1 MTKTEQIMNSNPQP
15 FSEVNP
21 KLTMDYMT
29 NVHENKY
36 FDRKSAQ
43 IKLAD
48 LAPIVSSFA
57 NAEGGTIVLG
67 ISDKTRR
74 IEGINA
80 FGEEK
85 INHFEAVCKEQCHP
99 MPEHTIEFLPVIN
112 DAGKEDRLLLIHI
125 QPSFDAVIYTNK
137 DEAYLRIADKSIEM
151 KGENLRN
158 LEYAKGV
165 RHYEEELH
173 PDAQISDLDES
184 LVESYK
190 QKIGAE
196 GLSTEQVFRSRNLM
210 YDRKGKPLL
219 TNAALLLF
227 AKDVQRF
234 HPNCRIRFVR
244 YNGTER
250 KVGSEYNVIKDKSFD
265 APLLRLVPEVNNF
278 ISDQL
283 RDITKLSP
291 DARFQT
297 QPEYP
302 TFAWEECI
310 ANSVAHR
317 LWSLR
322 GAHILVE
329 MFDDR
334 LEITSPGKL
343 PNNIT
348 IENICTF
355 RYSRNPIICRVLCSF
370 EIVRELNE
378 GVKRIYLEMQEAGL
392 PAPEF
397 IETEQNFKVILRNNL
412 TERMAQ
418 SSAEDTDKKGEGK
431 SKEKGKEKSKE
442 KSKEKIKRL
451 MIENPSITIAELSEA
466 VGLSV
471 GGIEKQ
477 IRNMKKLEEITRDGG
492 DKGGKWIILK

>member
-1 MTKTEQIMNSNPQP
+1 MVDNAIAVSKI
-15 FSEVNP
+15 NP
-21 KLTMDYMT
+21 KLTLDYMR
-29 NVHENKY
+29 NMRENKY

-43 IKLAD
+43 IKLTD

-74 IEGINA
+74 LEGVDS

-99 MPEHTIEFLPVIN
+99 MPEHSVEFIPVIN

-125 QPSFDAVIYTNK
+125 QPSFDAVVYTNK
-137 DEAYLRIADKSIEM
+137 DEAYLRVSDKSIEM
-151 KGENLRN
+151 KSDNLRN

-165 RHYEEELH
+165 RHYEEELSA
-173 PDAQISDLDES
+173 DAEIADLDEE
-184 LVESYK
+184 LVEEFK
-190 QKIGAE
+190 RKIGAS

-210 YDRKGKPLL
+210 CSRNGKYLL

-244 YNGTER
+244 YNGIER

-265 APLLRLVPEVNNF
+265 APLLRLVPQVNDF
-278 ISDQL
+278 ISSQL
-283 RDITKLSP
+283 RDITKLSS
-291 DARFQT
+291 DARFET

-317 LWSLR
+317 IWSLR

-348 IENICTF
+348 VENICDF
-355 RYSRNPIICRVLCSF
+355 RYSRNPIICRVLCAF

-378 GVKRIYLEMQEAGL
+378 GVKRIYLEMQSMRL
-392 PAPEF
+392 PEPEF
-397 IETEQNFKVILRNNL
+397 IETEQSFKVILRNNI
-412 TERMAQ
+412 TERMSQ
-418 SSAEDTDKKGEGK
+418 VSLETEGK
-431 SKEKGKEKSKE
+431 SVVKTERKSVVKTQD
-442 KSKEKIKRL
+442 KIKEL
-451 MIENPSITIAELSEA
+451 MRKTPEITFPEISDII
-466 VGLSV
+466 GISV
-471 GGIEKQ
+471 SAIEKHV
-477 IRNMKKLEEITRDGG
+477 RKLRENSELDRDGG
-492 DKGGKWIILK
+492 KKGGRWKVLK

>member
-15 FSEVNP
+15 FSKVNP

-165 RHYEEELH
+165 RHYEEELN
-173 PDAQISDLDES
+173 PDAEISDLDES
-184 LVESYK
+184 LVEAFK

-196 GLSTEQVFRSRNLM
+196 GLPTEQVFRSRNLM
-210 YDRKGKPLL
+210 YDRKGQPLL

-265 APLLRLVPEVNNF
+265 APLLKLVPEVNNF
-278 ISDQL
+278 IS
-283 RDITKLSP
+283 P
-291 DARFQT
+291 
-297 QPEYP
+297 P
-302 TFAWEECI
+302 
-310 ANSVAHR
+310 
-317 LWSLR
+317 
-322 GAHILVE
+322 
-329 MFDDR
+329 
-334 LEITSPGKL
+334 
-343 PNNIT
+343 
-348 IENICTF
+348 
-355 RYSRNPIICRVLCSF
+355 
-370 EIVRELNE
+370 
-378 GVKRIYLEMQEAGL
+378 
-392 PAPEF
+392 
-397 IETEQNFKVILRNNL
+397 
-412 TERMAQ
+412 TERYHK
-418 SSAEDTDKKGEGK
+418 T
-431 SKEKGKEKSKE
+431 
-442 KSKEKIKRL
+442 
-451 MIENPSITIAELSEA
+451 
-466 VGLSV
+466 
-471 GGIEKQ
+471 
-477 IRNMKKLEEITRDGG
+477 
-492 DKGGKWIILK
+492 

>member
-1 MTKTEQIMNSNPQP
+1 MIDNSKVVSSENTELTYQYLVNNP
-15 FSEVNP
+15 
-21 KLTMDYMT
+21 
-29 NVHENKY
+29 ENKY

-74 IEGINA
+74 IEGIDS
-80 FGEEK
+80 FGEVK
-85 INHFEAVCKEQCHP
+85 SASFEAVCKEQCHP
-99 MPEHTIEFLPVIN
+99 MPDHTTEFLPIMN
-112 DAGKEDRLLLIHI
+112 DSGKEDRLLLIHI
-125 QPSFDAVIYTNK
+125 QPSFDTVVFTNK
-137 DEAYLRIADKSIEM
+137 DEAYLRVADKSIEM
-151 KGENLRN
+151 KGEDLRN

-165 RHYEEELH
+165 RHYEEELNKE
-173 PDAQISDLDES
+173 AEIEDLDET
-184 LVESYK
+184 LVEEFK
-190 QKIGAE
+190 KKIGAE
-196 GLSTEQVFRSRNLM
+196 GLDTERVFRARNLM
-210 YDRKGKPLL
+210 YDRKGKSYL

-227 AKDVQRF
+227 AKDALRF

-244 YNGTER
+244 YNGTEK
-250 KVGSEYNVIKDKSFD
+250 KVGAEYNVIKDKSFD
-265 APLLRLVPEVNNF
+265 EPLLKLIPTVNEF
-278 ISDQL
+278 IATQL

-291 DARFQT
+291 DARFET

-317 LWSLR
+317 IWSLR

-329 MFDDR
+329 MYDDR

-348 IENICTF
+348 VDNICDF
-355 RYSRNPIICRVLCSF
+355 RYSRNPIICRVLCAF

-378 GVKRIYLEMQEAGL
+378 GVKRIYHEMQSMGL

-397 IETEQNFKVILRNNL
+397 VETEHNFKVILRNNIASRISHPSS
-412 TERMAQ
+412 E
-418 SSAEDTDKKGEGK
+418 SVEKSAEKSAEKKLK
-431 SKEKGKEKSKE
+431 TA
-442 KSKEKIKRL
+442 EKINLL
-451 MIENPSITIAELSEA
+451 MSHNPTITTLELSVEI
-466 VGLSV
+466 
-471 GGIEKQ
+471 GITESGVEKQ
-477 IRNMKKLEEITRDGG
+477 IKKLKDAGDICRDGG
-492 DKGGKWIILK
+492 DNGGKWIVLK